1 MIGKKISLFKNN
13 LKLKANDN
21 KDQSF
26 QVVSKKMLQIIKQ
39 KINEAPLQN
48 YVVDDSSCEIS
59 GIVNASDT

>member
-48 YVVDDSSCEIS
+48 DVVDYSSCEIS

>member
-48 YVVDDSSCEIS
+48 DVVDDSSCEIS